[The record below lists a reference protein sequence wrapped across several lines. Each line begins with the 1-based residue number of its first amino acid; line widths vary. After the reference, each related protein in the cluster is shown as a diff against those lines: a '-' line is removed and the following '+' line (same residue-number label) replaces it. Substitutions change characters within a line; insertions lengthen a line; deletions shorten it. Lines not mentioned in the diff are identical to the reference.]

1 MLSPNLLSSLPRLDL
16 EEQTR
21 LETTLANVPADR
33 HAQFISIY
41 ANRRKDPQTVLLLSL
56 LGFLGFAGVHRF
68 VTGDVV
74 LGIVYF
80 LTGGF
85 CGIATIVDAILH
97 KKIANNHNQRMMNET
112 LVIMNR

>member
-1 MLSPNLLSSLPRLDL
+1 MLSPELIAALPRLDL

-21 LETTLANVPADR
+21 LETTLERVPQAK

-41 ANRRKDPQTVLLLSL
+41 ANRRKDPQTVLLLCL
-56 LGFLGFAGVHRF
+56 LGFLGFAGIHRF
-68 VTGDVV
+68 VTGDVT
-74 LGIVYF
+74 LGIAYF

-85 CGIATIVDAILH
+85 CGIGTIVDAIVH

-112 LVIMNR
+112 LVIINR